1 MSVSIRTWAL
11 VPARGGSRSITL
23 KNLATLGGRP
33 LLDYGIAAAKASPR
47 LQRIVCSTDSEPI
60 AARARALGIDVT
72 PRPSHLATD
81 EAKVDDVAREFLASQ
96 PAVDRP
102 DLIILIQ
109 PTSPFVLPSQI
120 ADLVDLLQARPDAAS
135 VHNVARVTHNHHAWN
150 QRTLD
155 TDGRVS
161 FLFAAE
167 RKSAR
172 QKQQKPPLC
181 VFGNLI
187 AARTDAL
194 LRGEG
199 FYAEPAY
206 ALAVDPPYD
215 FDVDGPH
222 DLEAAEALLASGA
235 VRLDHLSGG
244 SRD

>member
-1 MSVSIRTWAL
+1 MSIQAWAL
-11 VPARGGSRSITL
+11 VPARGGSRTITL
-23 KNLATLGGRP
+23 KNLVTLGGRP
-33 LLDYGIAAAKASPR
+33 LIDYGIAAAKACPHLR
-47 LQRIVCSTDSEPI
+47 RIVCSTDSEPI

-72 PRPSHLATD
+72 HRPSHLATD
-81 EAKVDDVAREFLASQ
+81 DAKVDDVAREFLASQ
-96 PAVDRP
+96 PAAGRP
-102 DLIILIQ
+102 DVIVLVQ
-109 PTSPFVLPSQI
+109 PTSPFVLPSHI
-120 ADLVDLLQARPDAAS
+120 AGLLALFESRPDAAS
-135 VHNVARVTHNHHAWN
+135 VHNVSPVTHNHHAWN

-155 TDGRVS
+155 ADGRVS

-167 RKSAR
+167 RKAAR

-187 AARTDAL
+187 AARVDAL

-206 ALAVDPPYD
+206 AEPIDPPYD

-235 VRLDHLSGG
+235 VRLDHLT
-244 SRD
+244 R